1 MKIFSAAL
9 FLLAFAT
16 TAPADAQA
24 VRELVARDG
33 EAVVPLRIV
42 LSMKVTM
49 QGREMPSQERENEA
63 LGTVIDK
70 TGLIVSSY
78 FAVDPVGATSNLR
91 TEEQID
97 SEIKTAKLVMKD
109 GTELPLKV
117 VLRDADLDLIF
128 LRAQQ
133 PIELP
138 AAVTLSEKGP
148 DLELGDEVIVLSRLG
163 TVGNRVPSVAPD
175 CVQAVIDKPRRLYVT
190 DTISSIT
197 ALGCP
202 AYTSKGELAGI
213 VTMKVSAD
221 EAAAGVLGGL
231 RSQILPAI
239 LPVADVFDDAQQ
251 VEPDDTRQ
259 PNTQPAQADKQ

>member
-1 MKIFSAAL
+1 MRIVYAAL
-9 FLLAFAT
+9 FVLALTAT
-16 TAPADAQA
+16 SLADAPI
-24 VRELVARDG
+24 RELLARDG

-70 TGLIVSSY
+70 KGLIVTSY

-91 TEEQID
+91 TEEKIE

-109 GTELPLKV
+109 GTEVPLKV

-128 LRAQQ
+128 LRAEKSVDLQ
-133 PIELP
+133 
-138 AAVTLSEKGP
+138 AAVTLNKKGP
-148 DLELGDEVIVLSRLG
+148 ALELGDAVTVLSRLG
-163 TVGNRVPSVAPD
+163 TVGNRVVSVAPD
-175 CVQAVIDKPRRLYVT
+175 CIQAVIDKPRRLYVT
-190 DTISSIT
+190 DTVSSIT

-202 AYTSKGELAGI
+202 VYTSKGELAGI
-213 VTMKVSAD
+213 ITMKVSAD
-221 EAAAGVLGGL
+221 DAASGVLGGL

-239 LPVADVFDDAQQ
+239 LPVADIFDDAEQAKAEEAQ
-251 VEPDDTRQ
+251 KPT
-259 PNTQPAQADKQ
+259 TQPAEAKK